1 MAQICTKCDNCGLFV
16 IGECKGLEK
25 FDLKK
30 CAEMKKK
37 ALRR

>member
-25 FDLKK
+25 FDLKNVRK
-30 CAEMKKK
+30 
-37 ALRR
+37 